1 MKISLSLGTSLLRL
15 FLLVHP
21 SKWPRPGF
29 RFFRDSC
36 AVHPTGLL
44 AVVGR
49 QAPRSDEVGVSTM
62 PAVGVMAAKVKNQ
75 WRASFWQNEPN
86 FV

>member
-36 AVHPTGLL
+36 AVHPTGYW

-49 QAPRSDEVGVSTM
+49 QALRSDEGGVSTM
-62 PAVGVMAAKVKNQ
+62 PAVDVMVERSKINGE
-75 WRASFWQNEPN
+75 QNEPN